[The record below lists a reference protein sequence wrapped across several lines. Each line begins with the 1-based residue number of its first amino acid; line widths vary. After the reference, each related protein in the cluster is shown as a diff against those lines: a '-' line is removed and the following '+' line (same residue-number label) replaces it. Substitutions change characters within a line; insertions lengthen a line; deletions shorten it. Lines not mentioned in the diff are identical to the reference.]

1 MLIAVFIRQCRTNRK
16 VQISSFVT
24 QLRLAKQ
31 YNLPVVISSRENFVE
46 TLACLTKVRYKSKEY
61 KNSIF
66 NEFKRK

>member
-16 VQISSFVT
+16 VQISSLVT

-31 YNLPVVISSRENFVE
+31 YNLPVVICSRESFVQ
-46 TLACLTKVRYKSKEY
+46 TLTCLTEVRYKSKEY
-61 KNSIF
+61 NNSIF